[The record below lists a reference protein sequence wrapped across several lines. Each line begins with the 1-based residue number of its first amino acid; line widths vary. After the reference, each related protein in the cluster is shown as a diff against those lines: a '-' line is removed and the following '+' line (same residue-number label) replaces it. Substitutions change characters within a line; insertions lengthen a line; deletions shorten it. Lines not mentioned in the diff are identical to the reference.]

1 MKFLIALFALI
12 ASVSAFAP
20 RANRVATKALVR
32 FIFKLFKNQESSMNI
47 KIYQIYYT

>member
-32 FIFKLFKNQESSMNI
+32 FIFKSPTKRESSMNF
-47 KIYQIYYT
+47 KIY

>member
-32 FIFKLFKNQESSMNI
+32 FIFKSFQKQKSSRNF
-47 KIYQIYYT
+47 KIY